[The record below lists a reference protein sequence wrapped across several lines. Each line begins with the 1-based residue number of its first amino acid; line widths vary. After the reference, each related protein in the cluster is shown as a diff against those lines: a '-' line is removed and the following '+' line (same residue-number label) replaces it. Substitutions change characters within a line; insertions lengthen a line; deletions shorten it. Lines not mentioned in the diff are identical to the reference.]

1 MKLRAYNRHSKFVIP
16 DLELVTVYENEG
28 DLMSITQEN
37 SSAKVNL
44 EKKIFISSK
53 SLFFFITKIFQT
65 SYRAELVVSPLPS
78 NSLSPKSA
86 AYGHDK
92 VRFL

>member
-1 MKLRAYNRHSKFVIP
+1 M
-16 DLELVTVYENEG
+16 YENEG

-53 SLFFFITKIFQT
+53 SLFVFFITKIFQT

-86 AYGHDK
+86 AYDHDK